1 MQYSNKQVNNI
12 TLLIIEDVTEI
23 RHAFSEYF
31 TSEGFKV
38 LIAKD
43 GQEALDIVENT
54 PNIDV
59 VLLDLML
66 PKVEGLRVLEKIK
79 ETPAMKHIKIILS
92 TVIGKDNVIKQAFN
106 LGADGYIIKSDF
118 DPNELMEMIK
128 RLSYGKDE
136 FFVL

>member
-92 TVIGKDNVIKQAFN
+92 TVIGKDNVIKQA
-106 LGADGYIIKSDF
+106 
-118 DPNELMEMIK
+118 
-128 RLSYGKDE
+128 
-136 FFVL
+136 